1 MRRWFVFFVLVI
13 LIGSGYAVWHY
24 RDTQRTFRITITDAN
39 TTLPT
44 TINLVRGQQDTLV
57 IANQSTQPVTVAGS
71 VIAPHQEFR
80 QYYRSVGDFSFTCS
94 LHGGQSLHV
103 IVRDP

>member
-1 MRRWFVFFVLVI
+1 MWRWLVVSA
-13 LIGSGYAVWHY
+13 LALVVVSGYAVWY
-24 RDTQRTFRITITDAN
+24 YQDTQRTLRITITDTN
-39 TTLPT
+39 TILPT
-44 TINLVRGQQDTLV
+44 TINLVRGQRDTLV

>member
-1 MRRWFVFFVLVI
+1 MRRWLVVST
-13 LIGSGYAVWHY
+13 LALLVVSGYAVWHY
-24 RDTQRTFRITITDAN
+24 LDTQRTFRITITDAN

-44 TINLVRGQQDTLV
+44 TINLVRGQRDTLV
-57 IANQSTQPVTVAGS
+57 IDNQSSQPVTVAGS

-80 QYYRSVGDFSFTCS
+80 QYYRSAGDFSFTCS

>member
-1 MRRWFVFFVLVI
+1 MWRWLVVSAVA
-13 LIGSGYAVWHY
+13 LIVVSAFAVWFY
-24 RDTQRTFRITITDAN
+24 QDTQRTLRITITDAN
-39 TTLPT
+39 TILPT
-44 TINLVRGQQDTLV
+44 TINLVRGQRDTLV

>member
-1 MRRWFVFFVLVI
+1 
-13 LIGSGYAVWHY
+13 
-24 RDTQRTFRITITDAN
+24 
-39 TTLPT
+39 
-44 TINLVRGQQDTLV
+44 
-57 IANQSTQPVTVAGS
+57 VAGS

-80 QYYRSVGDFSFTCS
+80 QYYRSAGDFSFTCS

>member
-1 MRRWFVFFVLVI
+1 MWRWLVVSALA
-13 LIGSGYAVWHY
+13 LIVVSGYAVWFY
-24 RDTQRTFRITITDAN
+24 QDTQRTLRITITDAN
-39 TTLPT
+39 TILPT
-44 TINLVRGQQDTLV
+44 TINLVRGQRDTLV

>member
-1 MRRWFVFFVLVI
+1 MWRWLVVSAVA
-13 LIGSGYAVWHY
+13 LIVVSGYAVWFY
-24 RDTQRTFRITITDAN
+24 QDTQRTLRITITDAN
-39 TTLPT
+39 TILPT
-44 TINLVRGQQDTLV
+44 TINLVRGQRDTLV

>member
-1 MRRWFVFFVLVI
+1 MWRWLVVSALAI
-13 LIGSGYAVWHY
+13 LVVSGYAVWFY
-24 RDTQRTFRITITDAN
+24 QDTQRTLRITITDAN
-39 TTLPT
+39 TILPT
-44 TINLVRGQQDTLV
+44 TINLVRGQRDTLV

-71 VIAPHQEFR
+71 VIAPNQEFR

>member
-1 MRRWFVFFVLVI
+1 MWRWLVVSA
-13 LIGSGYAVWHY
+13 LALVVVSGYAVWFY
-24 RDTQRTFRITITDAN
+24 QDTQRTFRITITDAN
-39 TTLPT
+39 TILPS
-44 TINLVRGQQDTLV
+44 TINLVRGQRDTLV
-57 IANQSTQPVTVAGS
+57 IANQSTQPVIVAGS

>member
-1 MRRWFVFFVLVI
+1 MWRWLVVSA
-13 LIGSGYAVWHY
+13 LALVVGMGYAVWFY
-24 RDTQRTFRITITDAN
+24 QDTQRTLRITITDAN
-39 TTLPT
+39 TILPT
-44 TINLVRGQQDTLV
+44 TINLVRGQRDTLV